1 MVLWIGFSKKVWFNK
16 TRKRKSGAIL
26 APRFEK
32 GEPERVGKA
41 NGKKVMLFP
50 SFSKWRVQSMVET
63 IVMTG
68 NNSGMWV
75 IIGAIILVA
84 AGVGLATLAVI
95 RKRRM

>member
-1 MVLWIGFSKKVWFNK
+1 
-16 TRKRKSGAIL
+16 
-26 APRFEK
+26 
-32 GEPERVGKA
+32 
-41 NGKKVMLFP
+41 
-50 SFSKWRVQSMVET
+50 MVET